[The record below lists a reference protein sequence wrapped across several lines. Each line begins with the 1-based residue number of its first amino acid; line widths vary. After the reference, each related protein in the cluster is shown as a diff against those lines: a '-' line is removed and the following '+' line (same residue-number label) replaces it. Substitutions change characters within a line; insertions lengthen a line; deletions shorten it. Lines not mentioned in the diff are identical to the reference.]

1 MFTVGKYKGKNFE
14 EVDPSYLLWYI
25 NKYNVEISKTLIKT
39 LSDFSGNVTK
49 VVKRRLILSHVAK
62 TQGLDFDSYIFNYN
76 SARVAIDYYNAIYE
90 DGVLVKGYPS
100 LNSVYEEF
108 KGLEL
113 CSQLGTVGEAFASQ
127 PKLTFEGTYKSLA
140 VMKDFNLFDIYIR
153 QHRKTFEAIKDYYR
167 NEFPDDTIYQLYLNS
182 ENLYGIPD
190 VYIPSQKRLIDFK
203 VCNVPTSV
211 SEFKDSKIAKSWY
224 VQLTLYKQL
233 LEANGYEV
241 KYMEIHNLKDS
252 TRIYFNL

>member
-1 MFTVGKYKGKNFE
+1 VGKYKGKNFE

-25 NKYNVEISKTLIKT
+25 NKYNVQISQTLIKS
-39 LSDFSGNVTK
+39 LSDFTGNVTK
-49 VVKRRLILSHVAK
+49 IVKRRLILSHVAG
-62 TQGLDFDSYIFNYN
+62 TQDYIFNYN
-76 SARVAIDYYNAIYE
+76 QARVAVDY
-90 DGVLVKGYPS
+90 GPYPS

-127 PKLTFEGTYKSLA
+127 PKLTFEGTYKSLSI
-140 VMKDFNLFDIYIR
+140 MKDFDLFDIYIR

-167 NEFPDDTIYQLYLNS
+167 NEFPDDTIYQLYVNH
-182 ENLYGIPD
+182 ENVYGIPD
-190 VYIPSQKRLIDFK
+190 VYIPSQRRLIDFK

-211 SEFKDSKIAKSWY
+211 SDFKDSKIAKSWY

-233 LEANGYEV
+233 LEANGYIV
-241 KYMEIHNLKDS
+241 DTMEIHNLKDS
-252 TRIYFNL
+252 TRIYYNI